1 MKTNDYSPRS
11 PRLVEEETVIHI
23 HDPSSHSDSMRLFQ
37 WWMELVETGDIER
50 TFYPTAHPLGPF
62 MALFNGASKT
72 QLIYSTNSHDRIQL
86 AVWGEPVAP
95 GVLFFSLW
103 ANASIRHT
111 KRGVQMV
118 LDIYRQLF
126 NIFHVLCGIT
136 KQERLLKTHVKLGYQ
151 IISKIPLLWGGVED
165 GWLML
170 LTKENFY
177 TACGRE

>member
-1 MKTNDYSPRS
+1 
-11 PRLVEEETVIHI
+11 
-23 HDPSSHSDSMRLFQ
+23 
-37 WWMELVETGDIER
+37 
-50 TFYPTAHPLGPF
+50 
-62 MALFNGASKT
+62 
-72 QLIYSTNSHDRIQL
+72 
-86 AVWGEPVAP
+86 
-95 GVLFFSLW
+95 
-103 ANASIRHT
+103 
-111 KRGVQMV
+111 MV